1 MSTPKLNN
9 TSFKYITWSKLSN
22 LLKQCCNG
30 GVGGGTERVGFTA
43 ARLYFLIV
51 FPKFKVKT
59 INTAGEK
66 WDVC

>member
-30 GVGGGTERVGFTA
+30 GGGGGGQNV
-43 ARLYFLIV
+43 
-51 FPKFKVKT
+51 
-59 INTAGEK
+59 
-66 WDVC
+66 WDLLQHGYIF